1 MIIRKSSALW
11 DHVPTLEELRLA
23 SDPESDITVAE
34 FPDEVN
40 IDLYL
45 QYTGLRIFT
54 NGKNRYK
61 SEMKYRIFD
70 NGEIDYPEYDIPTNT
85 QFILT

>member
-1 MIIRKSSALW
+1 MIIRKSCTLW
-11 DHVPTLEELRLA
+11 DHVPTIEELRLA
-23 SDPESDITVAE
+23 TDPESDVIVAE

-54 NGKNRYK
+54 NGKNRLK

-70 NGEIDYPEYDIPTNT
+70 SGEIDYPEYDIPSNS